1 MGRVENGIP
10 QNRLNVIVCS
20 IYLFCFFVSILICK
34 ITSLLLT
41 VNTHINFVQLVERES
56 LGILLLFCAYTSK
69 KQAMPESML
78 MVTQNLLC

>member
-34 ITSLLLT
+34 ITNLLLT
-41 VNTHINFVQLVERES
+41 VNTHINFVQLVVKFQGTLS
-56 LGILLLFCAYTSK
+56 LLFCACTSK